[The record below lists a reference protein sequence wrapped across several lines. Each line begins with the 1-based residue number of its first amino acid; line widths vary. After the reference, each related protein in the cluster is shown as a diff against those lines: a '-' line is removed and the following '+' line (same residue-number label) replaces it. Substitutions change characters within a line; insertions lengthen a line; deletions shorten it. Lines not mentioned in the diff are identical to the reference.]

1 MKVVIECLEVL
12 SSKQGIEYISFLLA
26 SEHEQ
31 LHQQCLNALIALTKY
46 IHFRNNAIKNSIKSA
61 TNTNN
66 NNKDDGTDTT
76 KTTDK
81 TDNDTDTNLH
91 NNNISINGAVAADDD
106 DQNDIKNNN
115 DGNDPCSTKK
125 CNLVLRDLP
134 LLIGATVTDIDLKD

>member
-81 TDNDTDTNLH
+81 TDNDTDTNFH
-91 NNNISINGAVAADDD
+91 NNNIISNGAAADDD
-106 DQNDIKNNN
+106 QNNTN
-115 DGNDPCSTKK
+115 DGNDTCSPKK
-125 CNLVLRDLP
+125 CNLILLDLP
-134 LLIGATVTDIDLKD
+134 LLVGATVTDIDLR

>member
-81 TDNDTDTNLH
+81 TDNDTDTNFH
-91 NNNISINGAVAADDD
+91 NNNIISNGAAADD
-106 DQNDIKNNN
+106 DIKNNN

-134 LLIGATVTDIDLKD
+134 LLIGATVTDIDLR